1 MFPLILQLGGVLNRQ
16 LEIILLDGHNG
27 RRLYGTRSSQLTIHQ
42 QVAGVG
48 FGCIE
53 DNKVRNR
60 TPVVSG
66 LLEVNG
72 LLVGNETIRWC
83 AQSSQ
88 LNTSIA
94 CIRSRLRYVLAVQIR
109 SSRTQTEV
117 ILCRNCRLLFTAEN
131 VARDEVQEILSIRK
145 NSPFLNNSFVNVL
158 RYVQYTLIRDVNVA
172 VITLNGNL
180 INVFADHV
188 DCVGWLQLHA
198 KNVVRRVNWAL
209 GDRHDFAEQGKG
221 AVEVFY
227 NREMPDAATHAQR
240 PAIVFK
246 VRVKRKFLCR
256 AAYK

>member
-16 LEIILLDGHNG
+16 LKIVLLDGHNG
-27 RRLYGTRSSQLTIHQ
+27 RRLYGARSGQSAIHQ
-42 QVAGVG
+42 QIAGVSL
-48 FGCIE
+48 GCIE
-53 DNKVRNR
+53 DDKVRNR

-66 LLEVNG
+66 LLEVDS
-72 LLVGNETIRWC
+72 LLVGNETISRL

-88 LNTSIA
+88 LNTRIA
-94 CIRSRLRYVLAVQIR
+94 CICCGLRYVLAIQIR

-131 VARDEVQEILSIRK
+131 VARDEVQEILSVRK
-145 NSPFLNNSFVNVL
+145 NSPFLNNSFVDVL
-158 RYVQYTLIRDVNVA
+158 RYVQYTLIRDVNVT

-188 DCVGWLQLHA
+188 DCVGWLQFHA
-198 KNVVRRVNWAL
+198 KNVVRRINWAL
-209 GDRHDFAEQGKG
+209 GDRHGFAEQRKG
-221 AVEVFY
+221 AVEVFH
-227 NREMPDAATHAQR
+227 NRKIPDTATHAQR

-256 AAYK
+256 AAHE

>member
-27 RRLYGTRSSQLTIHQ
+27 RRLDGTRSGQSAIHQ
-42 QVAGVG
+42 QVAGVSLG
-48 FGCIE
+48 RVE
-53 DNKVRNR
+53 DDKVRNR

-72 LLVGNETIRWC
+72 LLVGNKTISRL

-88 LNTSIA
+88 LNTSITR
-94 CIRSRLRYVLAVQIR
+94 IRGRLRDVLAIQIR

-117 ILCRNCRLLFTAEN
+117 IFCRNCRLLFTAEN
-131 VARDEVQEILSIRK
+131 VARDEVQEILGVRK

-172 VITLNGNL
+172 VIALNGNL
-180 INVFADHV
+180 IDVFADHV
-188 DCVGWLQLHA
+188 DCVGWLQFYA
-198 KNVVRRVNWAL
+198 KDVVRRVNWTFD
-209 GDRHDFAEQGKG
+209 DRHGFAEQRKR
-221 AVEVFY
+221 AVEVFH
-227 NREMPDAATHAQR
+227 NREIPDAATHAQW

-256 AAYK
+256 AAYE